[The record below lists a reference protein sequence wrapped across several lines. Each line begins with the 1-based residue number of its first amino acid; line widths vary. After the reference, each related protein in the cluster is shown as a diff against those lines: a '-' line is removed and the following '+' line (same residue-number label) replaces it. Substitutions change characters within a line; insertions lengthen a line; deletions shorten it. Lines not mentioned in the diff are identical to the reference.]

1 MAGLVADIRTKPALA
16 SSSLAASVKT
26 IQDGK
31 ASLAVADDDNLG
43 VAAVVVVLGPDGTV

>member
-1 MAGLVADIRTKPALA
+1 MGLVADIRTKPALA

-31 ASLAVADDDNLG
+31 ARLAVKRETYADLLRND
-43 VAAVVVVLGPDGTV
+43 VFPAE